1 MTEADPMP
9 TRTDAHRS
17 IREQSQPRTQETDCA
32 QPGHQPSKRG
42 RLRGWLR
49 EALFCESPS
58 PRRQRWAA
66 LRELRREL
74 IK

>member
-1 MTEADPMP
+1 MP
-9 TRTDAHRS
+9 TRTDAHLS
-17 IREQSQPRTQETDCA
+17 MPEGAQPPTRETDCA
-32 QPGHQPSKRG
+32 QPGQQPYKRG